1 MGEINGSRPMV
12 STAPRR
18 IPQGAE
24 LEPLLLCYGYRL
36 TRVGTV
42 KGTEPSRAPEDV
54 AAAEGFGWPVRST
67 ERWTPREIVERATV
81 AADALD
87 IDAVLGAFVAGLGSA
102 PRGRQ
107 TAISF
112 GWARHLG
119 TGRRGDRGV
128 PDCGLTE
135 DSYDVDVTERLLRLS
150 LGWAWNELPQ
160 HYLPDLEAA
169 VAQGLPLPTDDD
181 RQRLR
186 ALFDLV
192 RTQPTGTLP
201 SELEKAVA
209 RSKIV
214 PGTDKYQRYGILI
227 GLSEIGVLPC
237 PALVPSWDR
246 FVPDTERRAA
256 YRSVKSGPRSD
267 IPVPLASWRGGL
279 DEARAE
285 QLLSL

>member
-1 MGEINGSRPMV
+1 M

-18 IPQGAE
+18 NPAGSRTRAAA
-24 LEPLLLCYGYRL
+24 PLLRL
-36 TRVGTV
+36 PPHPGGNRQGHGTV
-42 KGTEPSRAPEDV
+42 ACTRGHRRCRRIRVAGPEHRTLD
-54 AAAEGFGWPVRST
+54 ATGDRRT
-67 ERWTPREIVERATV
+67 RDRRRRRPRRRCCT
-81 AADALD
+81 
-87 IDAVLGAFVAGLGSA
+87 GAFVAGLGSA

-135 DSYDVDVTERLLRLS
+135 DSYAVDVTERLLRLS

-169 VAQGLPLPTDDD
+169 VAQGLPIPTGDD

-186 ALFDLV
+186 VLLDLV
-192 RTQPTGTLP
+192 RTQPAGTLP

-237 PALVPSWDR
+237 PAC
-246 FVPDTERRAA
+246 TELGSVRPRHRTQGGVSQRQERAA
-256 YRSVKSGPRSD
+256 IGHPGSPGLLARWPRRSPSRAA
-267 IPVPLASWRGGL
+267 ASL
-279 DEARAE
+279 
-285 QLLSL
+285 

>member
-1 MGEINGSRPMV
+1 MSENSTSGPMV
-12 STAPRR
+12 SAAPRR
-18 IPQGAE
+18 IPEGAE

-36 TRVGTV
+36 TRAGTV
-42 KGTEPSRAPEDV
+42 KGTERSRAPEDV

-67 ERWTPREIVERATV
+67 ERWTPPEIVERATV
-81 AADALD
+81 AADA
-87 IDAVLGAFVAGLGSA
+87 IDVDGVLGAFVAGLGSA

-107 TAISF
+107 TVISY

-119 TGRRGDRGV
+119 TADQGNHGI

-135 DSYDVDVTERLLRLS
+135 DSYEVDVTEALLRLA

-169 VAQGLPLPTDDD
+169 AAQGLPLPTDDD

-186 ALFDLV
+186 ALLDLV
-192 RTQPTGTLP
+192 RTLPAGTLP
-201 SELEKAVA
+201 SDLEKAVA

-246 FVPDTERRAA
+246 FIPDTERRAA
-256 YRSVKSGPRSD
+256 YRTVRSGPRSD

-279 DEARAE
+279 DEDRAE
-285 QLLSL
+285 QLLTR

>member
-1 MGEINGSRPMV
+1 MGENSASGPIV

-36 TRVGTV
+36 TRAGTV
-42 KGTEPSRAPEDV
+42 KGTEPSHAPEDI

-67 ERWTPREIVERATV
+67 ERWTPQEIVERATV

-87 IDAVLGAFVAGLGSA
+87 VDAVLGAFVAGLGSA

-135 DSYDVDVTERLLRLS
+135 DSYAVDVTERLVRLS
-150 LGWAWNELPQ
+150 PRMGVERTASALSSRSRSRCRRMSFARTG
-160 HYLPDLEAA
+160 
-169 VAQGLPLPTDDD
+169 DD

-186 ALFDLV
+186 VTVGPRPHAARGTPYE
-192 RTQPTGTLP
+192 RTRKGRR
-201 SELEKAVA
+201 

-214 PGTDKYQRYGILI
+214 PGPTKYQRYRILI
-227 GLSEIGVLPC
+227 GDCRRSESYPAC
-237 PALVPSWDR
+237 ALVPSWDR
-246 FVPDTERRAA
+246 FVPKPNAGRRIAA
-256 YRSVKSGPRSD
+256 SRAGRDRTSRFPWPPGAV
-267 IPVPLASWRGGL
+267 ASTKP
-279 DEARAE
+279 EP
-285 QLLSL
+285 SSC